1 MYQFY
6 YADTGAKQKVPH
18 YSQSVKNEYSI
29 TAIRPTMWEEHC
41 LECSAPLCFENCL
54 HYEGRSDGR
63 CKRFYNGLRAYENE
77 LGCCG
82 QGVRVK
88 FRKWANMMTILF
100 PAMLSTEKYQK
111 MVCKNQKLGQVLGGV
126 IRSPFPLKLRW
137 EAVRT
142 IEFIRRRGLRKL
154 SGLSNEPDAFIFH
167 GYSFEE
173 QPFRLIM
180 EVYDDHT
187 PVFKTSLPIQQ
198 GENLIILEKDRLDK
212 ACWTDNLLIKV
223 YPENDLEAELDILW
237 CDFVQGHKIVK
248 EEPAQKVKCVVWDL
262 DNTLWDGTL
271 IETDD
276 PEALQ
281 LKAHVLETIQQLDE
295 RGIIQSIAS
304 KNAFDA
310 AWAVVEK
317 MGLADYFL
325 YPQIHWNAKSG
336 SMEQIAK
343 SLNIGIDALALIDD
357 SVFEREQVKS
367 VWKQVRTYDAVEVA
381 ELLSKPEF
389 DVMVTEESKNRR
401 QMYQAEEKRNQ
412 LRSNDNSDT
421 VAFLKKCNLRIELFQ
436 PETEDEKLR
445 CYELVVRTN
454 QLNMSGMKYTQE
466 EFEEVLVREN
476 HVNFAFSCEDD
487 FGAYGIVGFGQ
498 YRVEEGR
505 LIFTEFAMSC
515 RVAGKYVESALF
527 NGLLEK
533 EQCVA
538 GFFAVNKTKKNILLR
553 NTLQDIGFAIREESE
568 ERIQYQFDKELK
580 EKILVKVTERNG

>member
-6 YADTGAKQKVPH
+6 YADSKLERKEPH
-18 YSQSVKNEYSI
+18 YSQSVKDEYSI

-54 HYEGRSDGR
+54 HYESRRDGR
-63 CKRFYNGLRAYENE
+63 CKRFHNGLQVYENE

-100 PAMLSTEKYQK
+100 PAMLPTDTYQK
-111 MVCKNQKLGQVLGGV
+111 MVSKNQRLGKMMGRIIKSQL
-126 IRSPFPLKLRW
+126 PLKLRW
-137 EAVRT
+137 ESVR
-142 IEFIRRRGLRKL
+142 IVEFIRRRGLRKL

-167 GYSFEE
+167 GYSFAE

-180 EVYDDHT
+180 EVYDSHT
-187 PVFKTSLPIQQ
+187 PVFKTSLPMQQ
-198 GENLIILEKDRLDK
+198 GENLIILEKDKLDK
-212 ACWTDNLLIKV
+212 ACWTDDFLIKV
-223 YPENDLEAELDILW
+223 YPENDFEAELDILW
-237 CDFVQGHKIVK
+237 CDFVQGNRIVK
-248 EEPAQKVKCVVWDL
+248 EDPAQKVKCVVWDL

-271 IETDD
+271 IETEN
-276 PEALQ
+276 PETLQ
-281 LKAHVLETIQQLDE
+281 LKPDVRKTIQQLDE
-295 RGIIQSIAS
+295 RGIIQSVAS
-304 KNAFDA
+304 KNDFDM
-310 AWAVVEK
+310 AWTVVEK
-317 MGLADYFL
+317 MGLADYFI

-343 SLNIGIDALALIDD
+343 NLNIGIDALALVDD

-367 VWKQVRTYDAVEVA
+367 VWKQVRTYDAVEVS

-401 QMYQAEEKRNQ
+401 QMYKAEEKRNQ
-412 LRSNDNSDT
+412 LQLSDNSDT
-421 VAFLKKCNLRIELFQ
+421 IDFLKKCNLRIEIFK

-445 CYELVVRTN
+445 AYELVVRTN

-466 EFEEVLVREN
+466 EFDEVLAKKN
-476 HVNFAFSCEDD
+476 HTNFAFSCEDD

-498 YRVEEGR
+498 YKVEKNQM
-505 LIFTEFAMSC
+505 IFTEFAMSC

-527 NGLLEK
+527 TALLEK
-533 EQCVA
+533 EQCA
-538 GFFAVNKTKKNILLR
+538 TGSFAVNKTKKNILLR
-553 NTLQDIGFAIREESE
+553 NTLQDIGFAIKEENE

-580 EKILVKVTERNG
+580 EKLLVKTTERN